1 MSSAGDYLWFRRIY
15 RDVSTALTATTA
27 TGDTVLITATTAN
40 HTIFVQRIIVYITTD
55 AAQSWSFEDTAGTP
69 VQVSEIPTSPGDNT
83 RWDFDFGEEGLP
95 LTEGTN
101 LNLNVSATGLAGRI
115 KVYAY
120 QKLTSAAAAGTN
132 NV

>member
-1 MSSAGDYLWFRRIY
+1 MASAGDYLWYRKTH
-15 RDVSTALTATTA
+15 RDVSTELTMLAG
-27 TGDTVLITATTAN
+27 TGDTTLITATSAS
-40 HTIFVQRIIVYITTD
+40 HTIFVQRIIAYITTD

-69 VQVSEIPTSPGDNT
+69 VQVAVVTTSPGDDT

-101 LNLNVSATGLAGRI
+101 LNLNVSAAGLAGRI

-120 QKLTSAAAAGTN
+120 QKLTSPVAAGSSN
-132 NV
+132 L